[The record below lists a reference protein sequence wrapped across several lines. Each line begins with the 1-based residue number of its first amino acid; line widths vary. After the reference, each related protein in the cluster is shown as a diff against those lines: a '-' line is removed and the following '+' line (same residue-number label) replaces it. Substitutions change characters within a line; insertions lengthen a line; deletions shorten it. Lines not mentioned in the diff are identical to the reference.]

1 MEDVEIPNN
10 ALTPLYG
17 LPHIEFEDVAS
28 ENRRFVLLNLGVH
41 KTSASIRQIKGVL
54 EYVCNTDS
62 KALIYDTEQFDWL
75 HARVSGPSGGFTTV
89 FFEVWLAATEIDCTV
104 LVLKYPKYVKATIMP
119 ENIE

>member
-10 ALTPLYG
+10 ALTPLYD
-17 LPHIEFEDVAS
+17 LPQIEFEDVAS
-28 ENRRFVLLNLGVH
+28 ENRRFVLLNLGVR
-41 KTSASIRQIKGVL
+41 KTSVSTKQL
-54 EYVCNTDS
+54 
-62 KALIYDTEQFDWL
+62 KAALKFMSSSDMKILIYDNDQFNWL
-75 HARVSGPSGGFTTV
+75 HSRVSGPSGGFTTV